1 MKRRVKGFTL
11 VELIVVIA
19 IIGVLAGILVP
30 SMLGYVNKAKFT
42 GANASAKSLYDAA
55 MTACREQDV
64 TKPIDEGI
72 YGNASI
78 ASGEDKVDKVNM
90 DAIMHYIYEYFDD
103 AEDCI
108 WAVRIAGEVPL
119 GAAIRKSETDAYIG
133 THPHN
138 NHEKHD
144 DDSLLSAV
152 NFGQTGV
159 WSDTLTESLD
169 T

>member
-1 MKRRVKGFTL
+1 MKKRMKGFTL

-19 IIGVLAGILVP
+19 IIGVLAAILVP

-42 GANASAKSLYDAA
+42 SANASAKSLYDAA

-64 TKPIDEGI
+64 SKPIDEGI
-72 YGNASI
+72 YSNNTSVAS
-78 ASGEDKVDKVNM
+78 SGVDQDNM

-103 AEDCI
+103 AEDCD

-119 GAAIRKSETDAYIG
+119 GAAIRKSESDAYIG
-133 THPHN
+133 THPHS

-144 DDSLLSAV
+144 DDSLISAV
-152 NFGQTGV
+152 NFGQTGE
-159 WSDTLTESLD
+159 WSATLTGSTD